1 MVDLRKIIKDKAAR
15 SVPKDKSLAVVAPE
29 VAAEW
34 HPTKNGDLKP
44 SDFTRGS
51 KIRVWWLCPN
61 GHDYDA
67 RITDRVSHNYGCP
80 FCSGHRVLVGYNDL
94 TAVAPEIAA
103 EWHPEKNGDLKPSDF
118 TRGSGKRVWWLCP
131 NGHDY
136 AAVIKDRV
144 LQNSGCPFC
153 SGRRVLV
160 GYNDLATVAPEIAAE
175 WHPTKNGDLSPRDV
189 TKSSNK
195 IVWWICPEKHEYDAA
210 VYLRTKEKPV
220 NCPYCSGRRAL
231 IGYND
236 LTTVAPEIA
245 AEWHPTLNGDLKPTD
260 VTRCSNTKVWWLC
273 PEGHEYQAVI
283 NNRTTLSSG
292 CPYCSGSK
300 ALAGYNDLCTL
311 APEIAAEWH
320 PTLNGDLK
328 PTDVTK
334 GSGISVWWHCPE
346 GHDYQSVINSRV
358 SMNYGCPFCSKH
370 QISAEDTFSS
380 RYPELLKEW
389 DFVNNYAIYD
399 PNAMYYDYSY
409 DVWWICS
416 NNPDHHYKMS
426 PHDRI
431 MFLIRAKEPCPY
443 CKGRRQKKSH
453 FI

>member
-260 VTRCSNTKVWWLC
+260 VT
-273 PEGHEYQAVI
+273 
-283 NNRTTLSSG
+283 
-292 CPYCSGSK
+292 
-300 ALAGYNDLCTL
+300 
-311 APEIAAEWH
+311 
-320 PTLNGDLK
+320 
-328 PTDVTK
+328 K